1 MLMHRGTE
9 IEGDNGTDANQSDV
23 SQSAALDGFVPFEV
37 PLAAV
42 IARLRGRTLVRVLA
56 AHRERD
62 ESDQR

>member
-1 MLMHRGTE
+1 MSRSK
-9 IEGDNGTDANQSDV
+9 IKGDIDADANQSDV
-23 SQSAALDGFVPFEV
+23 SPSIELDGFVPFEI

-56 AHRERD
+56 AHREQD

>member
-1 MLMHRGTE
+1 MHKGFETD
-9 IEGDNGTDANQSDV
+9 GDGGTDANQTAASRP
-23 SQSAALDGFVPFEV
+23 AALVGFEPLAV

-42 IARLRGRTLVRVLA
+42 IARLRGRTLVRVLV

>member
-1 MLMHRGTE
+1 MNHSDC
-9 IEGDNGTDANQSDV
+9 EGGENEKHKLA
-23 SQSAALDGFVPFEV
+23 SQGPPHQTGYVHLGI

-42 IARLRGRTLVRVLA
+42 IARLRGRTLVKVLA

>member
-1 MLMHRGTE
+1 MYKGFETD
-9 IEGDNGTDANQSDV
+9 GDGGTDANQTAV
-23 SQSAALDGFVPFEV
+23 SGPPRKGGFVPLGV

>member
-1 MLMHRGTE
+1 MNH
-9 IEGDNGTDANQSDV
+9 SDC
-23 SQSAALDGFVPFEV
+23 DGGENEKHNLASHGPPRKSGYVPLSV

>member
-1 MLMHRGTE
+1 MSRSKL
-9 IEGDNGTDANQSDV
+9 EGDNGTDANQTAV
-23 SQSAALDGFVPFEV
+23 SGPPHQTGYVHLGI

>member
-1 MLMHRGTE
+1 MHRGTE
-9 IEGDNGTDANQSDV
+9 IDGDIEADANQSDV
-23 SQSAALDGFVPFEV
+23 SPSIELDGFVPFEI

-42 IARLRGRTLVRVLA
+42 IAKLRGRTLVRVLA

>member
-1 MLMHRGTE
+1 MHRDIH
-9 IEGDNGTDANQSDV
+9 IEVDIEADANQLDETL
-23 SQSAALDGFVPFEV
+23 SAELDGFEPFEV

-42 IARLRGRTLVRVLA
+42 IAKLRGRTLVRVLA

>member
-1 MLMHRGTE
+1 MNRLETD
-9 IEGDNGTDANQSDV
+9 GDGGTDANQTAV
-23 SQSAALDGFVPFEV
+23 SGPPRKGGFVPLAV

-42 IARLRGRTLVRVLA
+42 IARLRGRTLVRVLV